1 MKVILEF
8 APVGEFGDSNGTS
21 RGNSGLTPNM
31 MVNLGHH
38 MKITYKVSEFQL
50 RQKLRLEFAPAG
62 GFGGSNAPS
71 WASRGLTPIMM
82 VILGHHMKVTFKVL
96 EF

>member
-1 MKVILEF
+1 MILEF
-8 APVGEFGDSNGTS
+8 VPVGKLGDSNATS
-21 RGNSGLTPNM
+21 WGSSGLTPNI
-31 MVNLGHH
+31 MVNLGNH
-38 MKITYKVSEFQL
+38 MKVTYKVSEFHL